1 MQSALHIGGAS
12 RWRLGWLV
20 PPLYIFLLLLPIYWL
35 VTMSLKKNLEITSSF
50 ALLPQEPTLHHYAT
64 IFGNPAWYMGYV
76 NALIYVCLNVA
87 ICVLVAL
94 PAAYA
99 FSRNRFVG
107 DKQLFF
113 WLLAMRMTPP
123 AVLLVPLFQLYSD
136 FGLIDTH
143 VAVAL
148 AHCLFNVPIAV
159 WILEG
164 FISAIPIEVDEM
176 ARIDGYSLPRFFV
189 KILIP
194 LIAPGMGVTA
204 FFCFMFSWVELLLAN
219 ALTTIDAKPI
229 GGIMTRAGGPVSALD
244 LGLLAAASVL
254 AIIPGALMIYFVRHH
269 IARGFALGQ
278 VK

>member
-50 ALLPQEPTLHHYAT
+50 ALLPQEPTLHDYAT

-113 WLLAMRMTPP
+113 WLLA
-123 AVLLVPLFQLYSD
+123 
-136 FGLIDTH
+136 
-143 VAVAL
+143 
-148 AHCLFNVPIAV
+148 
-159 WILEG
+159 IL
-164 FISAIPIEVDEM
+164 
-176 ARIDGYSLPRFFV
+176 
-189 KILIP
+189 KI
-194 LIAPGMGVTA
+194 
-204 FFCFMFSWVELLLAN
+204 
-219 ALTTIDAKPI
+219 
-229 GGIMTRAGGPVSALD
+229 
-244 LGLLAAASVL
+244 
-254 AIIPGALMIYFVRHH
+254 
-269 IARGFALGQ
+269 
-278 VK
+278 